1 MLLPRRAVSS
11 RLCRGMCDLS
21 RAEQGS
27 LTSLLGDLQA
37 AEARLSAT
45 YPEIFTRA
53 WADHETMLAALDD
66 LTAAADRV
74 RLAHRQA
81 PRRLGLTPPLT
92 PAANPAPP
100 TSVIRDRGAVRST
113 LKTAVIPTAPGSTR
127 VYPVRESHI
136 HRQRRYSG

>member
-1 MLLPRRAVSS
+1 MPVHPVAQVHRVSILLPSEQPVADYVRDI
-11 RLCRGMCDLS
+11 CDLS

-53 WADHETMLAALDD
+53 WADHEAMLAALDD

-74 RLAHRQA
+74 RVWVTAKH
-81 PRRLGLTPPLT
+81 
-92 PAANPAPP
+92 AAMA
-100 TSVIRDRGAVRST
+100 
-113 LKTAVIPTAPGSTR
+113 
-127 VYPVRESHI
+127 
-136 HRQRRYSG
+136 